1 MRELGKAEHIAD
13 SLCSA
18 RTVLVVVPPQ
28 KFDQHD
34 PVRPRSPRRAESA
47 VSCLAGWSV
56 RCSLV
61 ETIITHTF
69 RGIKSTG
76 SATVVSI
83 QQSVVL
89 DYCLRWNNAS
99 QKVIIA
105 ATISTYRLAMGATEC
120 D

>member
-18 RTVLVVVPPQ
+18 RAVLLVVPPQ

-34 PVRPRSPRRAESA
+34 PVRPRSYRRAESA

-69 RGIKSTG
+69 RGIK
-76 SATVVSI
+76 V
-83 QQSVVL
+83 
-89 DYCLRWNNAS
+89 N
-99 QKVIIA
+99 
-105 ATISTYRLAMGATEC
+105 RLGDCGFNTTEC
-120 D
+120 GSGLLPQME